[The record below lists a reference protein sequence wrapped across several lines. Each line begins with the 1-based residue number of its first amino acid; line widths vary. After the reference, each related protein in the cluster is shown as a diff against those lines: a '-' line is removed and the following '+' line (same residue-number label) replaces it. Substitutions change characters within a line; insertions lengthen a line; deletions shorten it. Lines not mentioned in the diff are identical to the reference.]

1 MIAYGALLG
10 AAAGV
15 GLSLVGFGLLRLR
28 HTSIDDR
35 VLPFLRDLSGSTPR
49 PTGVGETRA
58 LHGVFGPM
66 VDSAAG
72 LVGRLLG
79 GEESIRRRLRRA
91 NLDMEVAD
99 FRVEQVAWGVVA
111 FIGAAIPAA
120 FMAAASPARTVPLLI
135 LCLVVM
141 VLGVML
147 RENRLTA
154 QVNTRES
161 QVLLEFPTVAEMLAL
176 SVAAG
181 ESPVSA
187 LNRVVSKSRGELS
200 AELQRVL
207 DRIQTGTPV
216 AVAFDEMAARTGLS
230 VVARFAEAI
239 AIATERGTP
248 LAEVLHAQAAD
259 VREAGRRALIETG
272 ARKEIAMMLP
282 VVFLVLPI
290 VIVFA
295 FYPGMV
301 GLNLVVN

>member
-1 MIAYGALLG
+1 MIVNGAILGAL
-10 AAAGV
+10 V
-15 GLSLVGFGLLRLR
+15 GIGLTLVLVGLLRLR
-28 HTSIDDR
+28 GTSVETR
-35 VLPFLRDLSGSTPR
+35 VLPFLRDLPGTTLR
-49 PTGVGETRA
+49 PATVVESRA
-58 LHGVFGPM
+58 LPGVFGP
-66 VDSAAG
+66 VVGSAAG

-99 FRVEQVAWGVVA
+99 FRVEQVVWGAAA
-111 FIGAAIPAA
+111 FVITAIPAA
-120 FMAAASPARTVPLLI
+120 LVAAASPSRTIPLLI
-135 LCLVVM
+135 LCLVAT

-154 QVNTRES
+154 QVNARES

-187 LNRVVSKSRGELS
+187 LDRVVSRSRGELS
-200 AELQRVL
+200 AELQLVL
-207 DRIQTGTPV
+207 GQIQTGSPV
-216 AVAFDEMAARTGLS
+216 AVAFDDMAARTGLS

-259 VREAGRRALIETG
+259 VREAGRRSLIETG
-272 ARKEIAMMLP
+272 ARKEVAMMVP

>member
-1 MIAYGALLG
+1 MILNGAILGAL
-10 AAAGV
+10 V
-15 GLSLVGFGLLRLR
+15 GIGLTLVLVGLLRLR
-28 HTSIDDR
+28 GPSVETR
-35 VLPFLRDLSGSTPR
+35 VLPFLRDLPGTTIR
-49 PTGVGETRA
+49 TANVGESRVIP
-58 LHGVFGPM
+58 GVFGP
-66 VDSAAG
+66 VVGSAAG

-91 NLDMEVAD
+91 NLDLEVAD
-99 FRVEQVAWGVVA
+99 FRVEQVVW
-111 FIGAAIPAA
+111 GAAAFVITAVPAA
-120 FMAAASPARTVPLLI
+120 LVAAASPVRTIPLLI
-135 LCLVVM
+135 LCLVAT

-154 QVNTRES
+154 QVNARES

-187 LNRVVSKSRGELS
+187 LDRVVSRSRGELS

-207 DRIQTGTPV
+207 GQIQTGSPV
-216 AVAFDEMAARTGLS
+216 AVAFDDMAARTGLS

-259 VREAGRRALIETG
+259 VREAGRRSLIETG
-272 ARKEIAMMLP
+272 ARKEVAMMVP